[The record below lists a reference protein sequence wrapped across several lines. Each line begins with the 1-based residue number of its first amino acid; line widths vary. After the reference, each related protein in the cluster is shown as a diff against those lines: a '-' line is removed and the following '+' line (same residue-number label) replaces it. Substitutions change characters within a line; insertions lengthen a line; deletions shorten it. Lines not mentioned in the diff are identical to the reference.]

1 MRLRVWR
8 AGLSCPSHPMPNVSR
23 MKTKTPLLA
32 RVACAATLLVLASA
46 ASAQSLVE
54 ELKSLY
60 KRSEVFPVGTAYFE
74 ADNGERY
81 AIPFATFSFYDHD
94 DSDRLVYLIMADRFG
109 AYTVRNYDY
118 KKSYVCIVEAPG
130 FAQGNYE
137 VRPLSTTHPD
147 GRPLKGNTDIHFKL
161 EKISEGGSPYSL
173 KTYKVDDL
181 KRKADAGD
189 LMELLGSIPGLR
201 HEDGGLTT
209 SDGGAVRL
217 KANDDEIPSGLLK
230 YMNALPLMALTEIE
244 VYTLPGGGPF
254 DAVVNLLVVG
264 GKRTPKRERFY
275 KVWEGGI

>member
-1 MRLRVWR
+1 MSLRVWR
-8 AGLSCPSHPMPNVSR
+8 GGLSCPPHPLPNVLR
-23 MKTKTPLLA
+23 MKTKTPTLA
-32 RVACAATLLVLASA
+32 RVACAAILLVLASSA
-46 ASAQSLVE
+46 AAQSLVE
-54 ELKSLY
+54 EFKSFY
-60 KRSEVFPVGTAYFE
+60 KRSEIYPVGIAFFE

-94 DSDRLVYLIMADRFG
+94 DSDKLVYLVMADRFG
-109 AYTVRNYDY
+109 AYTIRNYDY
-118 KKSYVCIVEAPG
+118 KKSYVLIVDAPG
-130 FAQGNYE
+130 FVQGNF
-137 VRPLSTTHPD
+137 VIGPLRTTHPD
-147 GRPLKGNTDIHFKL
+147 GSPLTGNTDIYSRL
-161 EKISEGGSPYSL
+161 EKISDGGSPYSL

-201 HEDGGLTT
+201 YEDGELTT

-230 YMNALPLMALTEIE
+230 YMNALPLVALTEIE
-244 VYTLPGGGPF
+244 VYTLPGGGLF

-264 GKRTPKRERFY
+264 GTRTPKRERFY